1 MLIKTDEQ
9 KTQYIFGNIDVL
21 LQEDIDPMNEQ
32 RLKNY
37 VEKGVYGTD
46 EEIRES
52 NATLK
57 MFAIAVAALVIA
69 TVLVSLSN

>member
-21 LQEDIDPMNEQ
+21 LHEDIDPMNEQ

-37 VEKGVYGTD
+37 TENGIYGTD

-52 NATLK
+52 SATLK
-57 MFAIAVAALVIA
+57 MTAIVVATLLIAVVM
-69 TVLVSLSN
+69 VLLSN